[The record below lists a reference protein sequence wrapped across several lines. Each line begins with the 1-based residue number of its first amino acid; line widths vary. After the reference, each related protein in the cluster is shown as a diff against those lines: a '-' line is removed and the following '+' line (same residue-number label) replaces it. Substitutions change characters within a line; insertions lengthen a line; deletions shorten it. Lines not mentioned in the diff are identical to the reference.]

1 MVAVVFKKMDLQLID
16 DVNPTGAAQ
25 LTDRNLL
32 QINYVD
38 GMFVSIESFEEIRNR
53 LKRKQSE
60 HIWKIT

>member
-1 MVAVVFKKMDLQLID
+1 MVAVVFKKMDLQLMD

-38 GMFVSIESFEEIRNR
+38 GMFVSIEKF
-53 LKRKQSE
+53 
-60 HIWKIT
+60 